1 LKMMLRLLGK
11 PLNAVRSQLRYQI
24 FLSHLLIV
32 FLILALVSVIFYDF
46 YATRMVKENNLSME
60 QLNKQIILNLNQA
73 IKRLEKNTFLLNYE
87 KDIIE
92 LGRLED
98 QDPYAFSSRV
108 LSAEYKNIDNYFFN
122 LIYTTQEIYG
132 VSIYTMNGKHLYS
145 RNRQLNEHSSD
156 TVINEPWFQKALE
169 KKGVMLLIGKHKNRY
184 VRDETDVISIA
195 RAIVDLNVRRL
206 ISVIVVEQNISYIAR
221 IVDDIKIGDQGAV
234 VILDDQNQLVY
245 SNNDEVYQQLATEE
259 DFASFIKTNSPKSF
273 SLKTDTDTLLINQNS
288 SNYIN
293 WKVVTVRPYSEI
305 EREMIPFR
313 NQLVLLLVLCIVVTL
328 LLSVLISSKMSK
340 NLNRLKRF
348 MQKVEA
354 GDIDV
359 RMEVKGHNEISKL
372 SEGFNSMLST
382 IKELIEVEYNEKLL
396 RKETELRLLHAQIN
410 PHFLYNALGSIKS
423 LALDEGG
430 HKTASMIQHL
440 VLLFRYN
447 LGRGSKVVSIKE
459 ELNHIKNYLALQQ
472 CRFEDKMNIHYH
484 IEEETLQE
492 KIPMFTLQPIVE
504 NAFVHG
510 FATKRGVCNLE
521 ISCCYEGDFTK
532 ISIMDDGVGMTVE
545 QQLEINQQLIERS
558 NTVAYFGDNKIG
570 IYNVN
575 LRIIK
580 CYGNPYG
587 LVVYRNE
594 HEGVTVEVKLPRQA
608 KIHYE
613 SGEVDDDGYDR

>member
-1 LKMMLRLLGK
+1 MMFRLLEK
-11 PLNAVRSQLRYQI
+11 PILAFRGQLRYQLL
-24 FLSHLLIV
+24 LSYLLIV
-32 FLILALVSVIFYDF
+32 ILILAIVSVIFYDF
-46 YATRMVKENNLSME
+46 FATRMVKENNLSME

-73 IKRLEKNTFLLNYE
+73 IKRLEKNTFLLNYD

-92 LGRLED
+92 LGRLEG

-108 LSAEYKNIDNYFFN
+108 LSEEYKSIDNYFFN

-132 VSIYTMNGKHLYS
+132 VYIYTMNGKNVYF
-145 RNRQLNEHSSD
+145 RNRRLNEHSND
-156 TVINEPWFQKALE
+156 TVIHEPWFQKALE
-169 KKGVMLLIGKHKNRY
+169 KEGGMVFVGKHKNRY
-184 VRDETDVISIA
+184 VRDDTDVISVV
-195 RAIVDLNVRRL
+195 RAAYDLNFRQM
-206 ISVIVVEQNISYIAR
+206 INVIVVEQNISYIAR
-221 IVDDIKIGDQGAV
+221 IIDDIKIGDQGAV

-245 SNNDEVYQQLATEE
+245 SNNNEVYQQLASNE
-259 DFASFIKTNSPKSF
+259 DFSSFIKTNSPKPF
-273 SLKTDTDTLLINQNS
+273 SLQTDTDTLLINQNS
-288 SNYIN
+288 SNYIH
-293 WKVVTVRPYSEI
+293 WKVITVRPYSEI
-305 EREMIPFR
+305 LKEMIPFR
-313 NQLVLLLVLCIVVTL
+313 NQLVLLLVLCMAVTL
-328 LLSVLISSKMSK
+328 LLSVFISSKMSK

-354 GDIDV
+354 GDFDV
-359 RMEVKGHNEISKL
+359 RMEVKGNNEISKL

-382 IKELIEVEYNEKLL
+382 IKNLIEVEYNEKLL
-396 RKETELRLLHAQIN
+396 RKETELSLLHAQIN

-423 LALDEGG
+423 LAIDEGG

-459 ELNHIKNYLALQQ
+459 ELDHIKNYLALQQ

-484 IEEETLQE
+484 IEGNTLQE

-521 ISCCYEGDFTK
+521 IRCCYDGEFTK
-532 ISIMDDGVGMTVE
+532 IFIIDDGVGITVE
-545 QQLEINQQLIERS
+545 QQLEINQQLVERS
-558 NTVAYFGDNKIG
+558 NSVAYFGDNKIG
-570 IYNVN
+570 VYNVN

-580 CYGNPYG
+580 CYGTPYG

-608 KIHYE
+608 KIQHKL
-613 SGEVDDDGYDR
+613 GEADDDGHDR